1 MKKLFIILLC
11 LLTLSILSAGGIVE
25 RVSNEGLHGIS
36 SMVNDLY
43 SLEKNSLFTQ
53 EEKDENIER
62 ILSGVSL
69 KTIIRE
75 HNAKLEAERLET
87 PFFRTNFAYKGFVS
101 AVSIAPTF
109 STLTISE
116 KVKEEDLKGFLEMLN
131 ASYGNLEGV
140 TVTVEKGQVKISY
153 SEYDEDILLSAYRLL
168 ERDLMAYIDKHEEL
182 ASLSASVEEEETE
195 DISSVSVVKENFS
208 YLNISGSVE
217 AYLDNA
223 LFSFADGVSE
233 SEVKKLFEYVKKNG
247 AVLFTDYA
255 FDKNEVVFVYSAE
268 DITEVEKEVKL
279 FKELLIKY
287 EDEKAEK
294 SEKGKVNLDFGL
306 SFGARVG
313 YNISSKKASI
323 YPDFNAKLSLSWY
336 YLYASAGVEGFALKE
351 SEKLH
356 FVGAV
361 KAQAGAIIKA
371 DFCSTYIFGGA
382 RYVFSTQ
389 YTGAVTGFVYEFG
402 VGANIPFNSNLFLNL
417 ECDFM
422 PKNGFE
428 CVAIVALGY
437 KF

>member
-1 MKKLFIILLC
+1 
-11 LLTLSILSAGGIVE
+11 
-25 RVSNEGLHGIS
+25 
-36 SMVNDLY
+36 
-43 SLEKNSLFTQ
+43 
-53 EEKDENIER
+53 
-62 ILSGVSL
+62 
-69 KTIIRE
+69 
-75 HNAKLEAERLET
+75 
-87 PFFRTNFAYKGFVS
+87 
-101 AVSIAPTF
+101 
-109 STLTISE
+109 
-116 KVKEEDLKGFLEMLN
+116 MLN

-195 DISSVSVVKENFS
+195 DISSVPVVKENFS

-255 FDKNEVVFVYSAE
+255 FDKNEVVFVYSAK

-287 EDEKAEK
+287 EDEKAKK

-306 SFGARVG
+306 SFGARLD
-313 YNISSKKASI
+313 YNTSTKKLNV
-323 YPDFNAKLSLSWY
+323 YPDVNAKLSLSWY

-361 KAQAGAIIKA
+361 KAQAGGIVKFGVYSI
-371 DFCSTYIFGGA
+371 YLFGGA
-382 RYVFSTQ
+382 KYVFSTQ
-389 YTGAVTGFVYEFG
+389 YTGAVTGLVYDYGF
-402 VGANIPFNSNLFLNL
+402 GANIPFNSNLFLNMEFEML
-417 ECDFM
+417 V
-422 PKNGFE
+422 KNGF
-428 CVAIVALGY
+428 AGIISLGY